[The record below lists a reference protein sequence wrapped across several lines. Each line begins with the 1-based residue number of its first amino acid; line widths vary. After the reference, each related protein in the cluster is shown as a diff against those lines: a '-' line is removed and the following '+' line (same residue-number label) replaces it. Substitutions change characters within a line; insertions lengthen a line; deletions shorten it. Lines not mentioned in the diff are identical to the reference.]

1 MLLVSL
7 PETESE
13 GEGLRFSSTRL
24 SLVGETG
31 SDAGVSDASSSL
43 TKNGE
48 KQGSNF
54 VKLQKYGYCTWIFFL
69 FQTVTYRRHFTPYTF
84 ETLLQSEC
92 CCSHPLDLFLLL
104 HQKLPFFPRCFIGF
118 LESLDLSLWS
128 WKKKD
133 EKVGRDWYWNHIFR
147 VWCNLGLFRVK
158 YLLLLQL

>member
-48 KQGSNF
+48 KYIGSNLVNQSYKNMVTVQIGF
-54 VKLQKYGYCTWIFFL
+54 FLVSDCYLQKAL
-69 FQTVTYRRHFTPYTF
+69 
-84 ETLLQSEC
+84 
-92 CCSHPLDLFLLL
+92 HPLHIWDAPSIWVLLFSSSQSLPAASSKVAFLSSLLYW
-104 HQKLPFFPRCFIGF
+104 PPGVA
-118 LESLDLSLWS
+118 WS
-128 WKKKD
+128 QPLIMKKKRW
-133 EKVGRDWYWNHIFR
+133 KGWQRLILKPHIQS
-147 VWCNLGLFRVK
+147 VM
-158 YLLLLQL
+158 